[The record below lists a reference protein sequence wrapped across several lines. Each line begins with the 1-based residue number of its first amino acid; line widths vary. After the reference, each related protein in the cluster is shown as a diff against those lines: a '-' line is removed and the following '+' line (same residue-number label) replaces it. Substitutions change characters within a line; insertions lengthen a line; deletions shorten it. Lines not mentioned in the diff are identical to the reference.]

1 VQIPRDAVNEG
12 PNGSYVYV
20 LSRDNKVQMHAIK
33 VLYESDTI
41 AAVASGIAD
50 GDQVIIEG
58 QLRLTPGASAT
69 VIASG

>member
-1 VQIPRDAVNEG
+1 
-12 PNGSYVYV
+12 
-20 LSRDNKVQMHAIK
+20 MHAIK